1 MKGRAIVVAFGT
13 VAALAVTTEAAGQTA
28 QGPAFKST
36 VDRVPVD
43 VSVITGD
50 GKPLE
55 GLTAADFSL
64 TIDGRPRR
72 VASAEYLAA
81 ARDPKPAK
89 PAAATYSTNADTGG
103 RLILFLVDQASIGP
117 GRGRPAMESAIRF
130 ISQLSAAD
138 KIALQT
144 VPATTQIEFTR
155 NHALVTAALPRL
167 SGQADTHPT
176 SYRIGVAEAIAAHQ
190 GDPNA
195 LKTVIE
201 RECGGIRQPEEADF
215 CRSRVAN
222 DISGIASLVHE
233 RTQNTLGALRS
244 LLDRLAQTTSPKTI
258 VLVSEGLVLERV
270 SDAAWIGLSAAKAQA
285 TIQVLHLESPTA
297 DASVL
302 REPVSPGRDR
312 ALGRDGLELIA
323 SATRGSVFH
332 VASSADNA
340 FARLALELSG
350 FYLLSFEPE
359 PADRDGKVHKI
370 KVSVPGRSGIDIRS
384 RNEFSVDYARAKT
397 DEEVL
402 ADALRSPLLATDIGL
417 KVNAYTLKDLETAK
431 LRVLVI
437 AEIDRA
443 SNPDGHLALAF
454 ALTDSRGRVVAS
466 QMERELKSPL
476 QADKTQPYTAFIV
489 SDGSGPHTLKL
500 AVLDNAGRRG
510 SVEHEFTPA
519 LKDLGELRVAD
530 LLLAEDADTAGNA
543 ATPSLGGEFTSG
555 VVNTYIELYSD
566 VVETLKNA
574 SVMFEVA
581 ENENGRAMDG
591 AVGRVRASSTESP
604 NRRALEATF
613 KTTVLPPGNY
623 VIRAVVTADGQ
634 RLGHVTRPLRIGKP
648 VAVTRASTGLEL
660 RATAR
665 PVTVPFTSR
674 TERFDRSAVLT
685 PQVVGFFMERM
696 SLGANGDSSAVV
708 EHARAGR
715 FDDALAVLRER
726 TGTVPAAFLSGLA
739 LYAKGELEPAAA
751 KFRDALRMDSE
762 FFPAAFYLGSCYA
775 AGGRDDQAVGAWQ
788 LSLVTQSD
796 AAFIFTLLGDAL
808 LRLREA
814 DQAIEVLNEAAA
826 QWPNDEEVQVRLGAA
841 FAMSGKRAEA
851 LEKLEPYLATH
862 PQDHERHF
870 VALRTL
876 FDAHAAKAPVRSR
889 DEDRALFAKWA
900 AAYAAAKGPHQPLVD
915 QWQRGMSK

>member
-1 MKGRAIVVAFGT
+1 MKGRAVSLAFGT
-13 VAALAVTTEAAGQTA
+13 VVAALAVATEAAGQTA
-28 QGPAFKST
+28 QGPAFKSA

-43 VSVITGD
+43 VSVIAGD
-50 GKPLE
+50 GKPVE
-55 GLTAADFSL
+55 GLAAADFSL
-64 TIDGRPRR
+64 TVDGRPRR

-81 ARDPKPAK
+81 ARDPKAK
-89 PAAATYSTNADTGG
+89 PALGTYSANADAGG
-103 RLILFLVDQASIGP
+103 RLIVFLVDQTSIGP

-144 VPATTQIEFTR
+144 VPATTQIDFTR
-155 NHALVTAALPRL
+155 NHALVSAALPRL

-176 SYRIGVAEAIAAHQ
+176 SYRIGVAEAVAAQQ
-190 GDPNA
+190 GDPNS
-195 LKTVIE
+195 LKAVIE
-201 RECGGIRQPEEADF
+201 RECAAIRQPEEVDF
-215 CRSRVAN
+215 CRSRVAA

-233 RTQNTLGALRS
+233 RTQHTLGALRS
-244 LLDRLAQTTSPKTI
+244 LLDRLSQTSSPKTV

-270 SDAAWIGLSAAKAQA
+270 SDAAWIGLAAAKAQT

-297 DASVL
+297 DASAV

-323 SATRGSVFH
+323 SVSRGHVFQI
-332 VASSADNA
+332 ASSADNA

-350 FYLLSFEPE
+350 YYILSFEPD
-359 PADRDGKVHKI
+359 PADRDGKAHRI
-370 KVSVPGRSGIDIRS
+370 KVTVPGRSGIDIRS
-384 RNEFSVDYARAKT
+384 RNEFSIDYARAKT

-402 ADALRSPLLATDIGL
+402 TDALRSPMLATDIGL
-417 KVNAYTLKDLETAK
+417 KVNAYTLKDLDTAK

-443 SNPDGHLALAF
+443 ANPDGQVALAL

-466 QMERELKSPL
+466 QLERELKSPL
-476 QADKTQPYTAFIV
+476 QSDKTQTYTAFLITD
-489 SDGSGPHTLKL
+489 SAGLHTLKL
-500 AVLDNAGRRG
+500 AVLDNTGRRG

-530 LLLAEDADTAGNA
+530 LLLAEDVNNGGD

-555 VVNTYIELYSD
+555 VVSTYLELYSE
-566 VVETLKNA
+566 VVETLKGA

-591 AVGRVRASSTESP
+591 AAGRVRASSTESP

-613 KTTVLPPGNY
+613 KTTVLPPGTY
-623 VIRAVVTADGQ
+623 VVRAVVSADGQ

-648 VAVTRASTGLEL
+648 TAVTRASAGLEL
-660 RATAR
+660 KATAR
-665 PVTVPFTSR
+665 SATVPFTSR
-674 TERFDRSAVLT
+674 TERFERSAVLT

-696 SLGANGDSSAVV
+696 KLGANGESAAVV

-715 FDDALAVLRER
+715 FDDALTVLRER

-751 KFRDALRMDSE
+751 KFRDALRIDSE

-841 FAMSGKRAEA
+841 FAMSGKRPEA
-851 LEKLEPYLATH
+851 LEKLEPYLASH
-862 PQDHERHF
+862 PQDHDRHF
-870 VALRTL
+870 IGLRML
-876 FDAHAAKAPVRSR
+876 FEAHAAKAPVRTR
-889 DEDRALFAKWA
+889 EDDRALFAKWA

-915 QWQRGMSK
+915 QWQRAMGK